1 MPRLMGWISAVP
13 TPSSSEERN
22 GAGGWGRGPQHDD
35 EVPIYHKKEDRDTL
49 RGLWQLFR
57 DIYGTLYTT
66 NLSVE
71 QVEQFGVNAELFVE

>member
-1 MPRLMGWISAVP
+1 MATDKRVMHKWLDLDEVL
-13 TPSSSEERN
+13 
-22 GAGGWGRGPQHDD
+22 PQHDD